1 MPIGRVEALADIS
14 EKAGLD
20 RADTTRLLEAGEYA
34 GAVRVTESETIS
46 GTWPAIRSLM
56 TELTAMSRDLPWM
69 IWRPICFMSDFAEMV
84 QHCNTM
90 YSKKYY

>member
-34 GAVRVTESETIS
+34 EAVLVTEPETIS
-46 GTWPAIRSLM
+46 GTWPAIRSQM
-56 TELTAMSRDLPWM
+56 TELTAMPCDLPWM

-90 YSKKYY
+90 YSKNYY